1 MGRGPRQSPTLR
13 SVRAAAVV
21 ELDELDEL
29 DELGELGEL
38 ELELDVLVELLELDA
53 DDDASVCVDGALTL
67 GPSSLLQA
75 ASATNAVAATAAAM
89 RC

>member
-1 MGRGPRQSPTLR
+1 MGRGPRHSPTLR

-21 ELDELDEL
+21 ELDELEEL
-29 DELGELGEL
+29 DEVV
-38 ELELDVLVELLELDA
+38 ELELDALVGLLELDEPAA

-75 ASATNAVAATAAAM
+75 ASASSAVAATAAAM